1 MAAIGRPQYINIKTA
16 DSLQNPDKNAL
27 QTHALQLLDTAY
39 QLGIRHFDS
48 APGYG
53 IAEEILLDWVRKR
66 NYSDI
71 GISTKWGYIYTANF
85 EKNPE
90 QHEVKEHSL
99 QVLKQQ
105 WTYSKQLLPHLN
117 MYQIH
122 SATLDSGVLENT
134 DVLEELTAIKN
145 TFHIQ
150 IGLTTSGVQQNEVIK
165 KALALTFG
173 GKPIFTVFQVT
184 YNVFEQSIGEV
195 IELLHAA
202 NATIIIKES
211 LANGRVLRGQAND
224 TLFKALAA
232 KYNVGKDA
240 IAIRFC
246 MDTLRPAFVLS
257 GAATVK
263 QLEQNLLANT
273 FTLDLDEIDQLK
285 KMRVNSEA
293 YWNERKQ
300 LVWN

>member
-1 MAAIGRPQYINIKTA
+1 MAAIGRPLYINIKTA
-16 DSLQNPDKNAL
+16 DSLQNPDKSAL
-27 QTHALQLLDTAY
+27 QAHALDLLDTAY

-53 IAEEILLDWVRKR
+53 IAEEILLDWTRKR

-105 WTYSKQLLPHLN
+105 WQYSQQLLPYLN

-122 SATLDSGVLENT
+122 SATLDSGVLENKEA
-134 DVLEELTAIKN
+134 LGELAAIKK

-165 KALALTFG
+165 KALTLTVE

-184 YNVFEQSIGEV
+184 YNLFEQSIAEV

-211 LANGRVLRGQAND
+211 LANGRVLRSQTND
-224 TLFKALAA
+224 ALLKTLAA

-240 IAIRFC
+240 VAMRFC
-246 MDTLRPAFVLS
+246 MDTLKPAFVLS

-273 FTLDLDEIDQLK
+273 FTLHADEIDQLK
-285 KMRVNSEA
+285 KMRVDREA
-293 YWNERKQ
+293 YWHERKQ
-300 LVWN
+300 LAWN

>member
-1 MAAIGRPQYINIKTA
+1 MAAIGRPLYINIKTA
-16 DSLQNPDKNAL
+16 DSLQNPDKSAL
-27 QTHALQLLDTAY
+27 QAHALHLLDTAY

-53 IAEEILLDWVRKR
+53 IAEEILLDWTKKR

-99 QVLKQQ
+99 PVLQQQ
-105 WTYSKQLLPHLN
+105 WKYSRQLFPYLN

-122 SATLDSGVLENT
+122 SATLDSGVLENKE
-134 DVLEELTAIKN
+134 VLKELAAIKN
-145 TFHIQ
+145 LFHIQ

-165 KALALTFG
+165 KALAVSVD
-173 GKPIFTVFQVT
+173 GKPLFSVFQVT
-184 YNVFEQSIGEV
+184 YNLFEQSIAEV
-195 IELLHAA
+195 IDLLHAA

-211 LANGRVLRGQAND
+211 LANGRILRSQMND
-224 TLFKALAA
+224 TILERLAE
-232 KYNVGKDA
+232 KYKVGKDA
-240 IAIRFC
+240 VAIRFC
-246 MDTLRPAFVLS
+246 MDTLKPDFVLS
-257 GAATVK
+257 GAATGK
-263 QLEQNLLANT
+263 QLEQNLLAST
-273 FTLDLDEIDQLK
+273 FTLHAAEIDQLK

-300 LVWN
+300 LAWN